1 MEWGDH
7 IADAVHDAK
16 RLEELRALPLE
27 RKIQISQTRII
38 EWYNHYHGDVVVSF
52 SGGKDSTVLLHLVRS
67 VYPNVKAVFSNTGL
81 EYPEIQRHVMSIDN
95 VDIVRPSMRFD
106 EVISTYGYPLIGK
119 EVAEAI
125 YYARRIR
132 SQSGNVERE
141 RERESDSA
149 KKANRTGRTKKADR
163 SRNDFEGKWQTEQR
177 LQNGYKSGGA
187 DRPSESNRNSQCPT
201 AEESSHRDGN
211 CKEQTNRSDGG
222 NERRRDRAG
231 VVSKTLAGTNSGG
244 AEEHSRPN
252 GNGCNFRGR
261 HSPRGIE
268 SSSEEPG

>member
-141 RERESDSA
+141 RERERESDSA

-177 LQNGYKSGGA
+177 LQNGYKSGGG
-187 DRPSESNRNSQCPT
+187 RPTFRVKPKLAMPDSRRII
-201 AEESSHRDGN
+201 SS
-211 CKEQTNRSDGG
+211 
-222 NERRRDRAG
+222 RRE
-231 VVSKTLAGTNSGG
+231 LQGTD
-244 AEEHSRPN
+244 
-252 GNGCNFRGR
+252 
-261 HSPRGIE
+261 
-268 SSSEEPG
+268 EPF